1 MQITMLV
8 LKQRYLVPLVEGG
21 LCMRP
26 VKEIEPV
33 LVVDLEVR
41 GVYLVLDLVLPLSQ
55 ALKEMRE
62 DSRYESSFLPRV
74 SATHRIRL
82 P

>member
-1 MQITMLV
+1 MLV
-8 LKQRYLVPLVEGG
+8 LKQRYLVPLVEGS
-21 LCMRP
+21 LRMRT
-26 VKEIEPV
+26 VQEIEPV

-41 GVYLVLDLVLPLSQ
+41 GVNLVLDLFLPLSQ

-62 DSRYESSFLPRV
+62 DSWYESSFLPRV
-74 SATHRIRL
+74 SATHRVRL